1 MPPQNPSCTENK
13 NTTAEEKCT
22 STSDLKKL
30 VLQQPDDNVS
40 DDEIEALEEE
50 EDEKSI
56 SSCSAGSN
64 SSCGSSYCSNCP
76 HCLIQCKKSNDII
89 DKNVEEVFL

>member
-1 MPPQNPSCTENK
+1 MERKEVTDQSMGEVADM
-13 NTTAEEKCT
+13 AEE
-22 STSDLKKL
+22 
-30 VLQQPDDNVS
+30 VL
-40 DDEIEALEEE
+40 E

-76 HCLIQCKKSNDII
+76 HCLIQCKKSTDIF